1 MAYLEK
7 NASNFE
13 LIKVKIDSKGKSTF
27 RAKALRRELVV
38 TTNSL
43 RRELVVTI
51 NSLRRELVV
60 TTNSRRRAFARNV
73 DFPLSFQVAREPLPF
88 AYH

>member
-43 RRELVVTI
+43 RRELVVT
-51 NSLRRELVV
+51 
-60 TTNSRRRAFARNV
+60 TNSRRRAFARNV

>member
-51 NSLRRELVV
+51 NSLRRELVL
-60 TTNSRRRAFARNV
+60 TPDEGPSLETSIFLYRFR
-73 DFPLSFQVAREPLPF
+73 
-88 AYH
+88 